1 MVINEFSTT
10 FNHIHVF
17 QIGKIV
23 EVFIAQKTDNGGLA
37 LHRCGKVMLKF
48 SIVYQGFG
56 GNAADIDACPTIH
69 GV

>member
-10 FNHIHVF
+10 FNHIYIF
-17 QIGKIV
+17 QIGKIM
-23 EVFIAQKTDNGGLA
+23 EIFITQKADNGGLA
-37 LHRCGKVMLKF
+37 LHRRSKVMLKF

-56 GNAADIDACPTIH
+56 GNAADIDTCPAIH